1 MPVSRHGL
9 GQQGRWRM
17 LGLTQG
23 QIQGRAGWSRDTRQ
37 QRRQTAERKLGQT
50 IEAVVALHGLRV
62 IRIAP
67 RRLSPEP
74 HALT

>member
-1 MPVSRHGL
+1 MPVRHHGL
-9 GQQGRWRM
+9 GQQGRRRV
-17 LGLTQG
+17 LGLAQG
-23 QIQGRAGWSRDTRQ
+23 QVQGRAGWSRDTCQ

-50 IEAVVALHGLRV
+50 IEAVVALHGLQV

-67 RRLSPEP
+67 GRLSPEP